1 MKLTYNRIVSFGVFH
16 RRSNLLVFAL
26 LTIAFTC
33 GVSVGVARAGYMGSD
48 LVSVSMSDGQ
58 GRSASAG
65 IVNPFDNLPPQAQV
79 PERVQE
85 MISERFELR
94 DGPVVLGWVDTLG
107 ILLEGDPVA
116 SINFNVTAG
125 GSDVTVTVSSATVSF
140 SALNN
145 PAASAE
151 AEITLTD
158 NGGAAATI
166 DPISGNSGLFRAIY
180 NGTQEYASL
189 LGSSSIGGGG
199 VTFSE
204 DTSGPIAGSVSSI
217 QAQFAFQLSAG
228 DSASGTGT
236 FTVVPEPTSA
246 GLMICAFV
254 ALVASHIRCRR
265 L

>member
-1 MKLTYNRIVSFGVFH
+1 MVSFTHSSF
-16 RRSNLLVFAL
+16 SLLVPSL
-26 LTIAFTC
+26 LTVAVIGSA
-33 GVSVGVARAGYMGSD
+33 SVGVAHAGYMGTD
-48 LVSVSMSDGQ
+48 LVLVSMSDSQ
-58 GRSASAG
+58 GRSASVG
-65 IVNPFDNLPPQAQV
+65 IANPFDNLPPQAQV
-79 PERVQE
+79 PERVRE

-94 DGPVVLGWVDTLG
+94 DGNDFLGWVDSLSVEL
-107 ILLEGDPVA
+107 IGDPVA
-116 SINFNVTAG
+116 SINFAVTAG
-125 GSDVTVTVSSATVSF
+125 GSDVTVTVSSATVTF

-166 DPISGNSGLFRAIY
+166 DPISGNSGLFQAIY

-189 LGSSSIGGGG
+189 LGSSSIGGGA

-204 DTSGPIAGSVSSI
+204 DTSGPIAGSASSI

-236 FTVVPEPTSA
+236 FTVVPEPTSV
-246 GLMICAFV
+246 GLLICAFV
-254 ALVASHIRCRR
+254 AFIGSHGRRRC